1 MGTSFFYFLI
11 KIFGTYIRIILNWLI
26 FIKVLI
32 FNYRKSEAILMEIE
46 KTRETSWKIQLKN
59 KNENI
64 ELTSVEI
71 SGEVRLIKLKLLK
84 NGDFINVEM
93 KKEEFFNFLSLIS
106 AFKDVVIGDDKLSL
120 TDDLIREDLESHKMI
135 NEDENIYVKI
145 KPQISEK
152 DLKNSEVN
160 ELNPEEWD
168 PW

>member
-1 MGTSFFYFLI
+1 
-11 KIFGTYIRIILNWLI
+11 
-26 FIKVLI
+26 
-32 FNYRKSEAILMEIE
+32 MEIE

-71 SGEVRLIKLKLLK
+71 SGEVRLIKLRLLK

-106 AFKDVVIGDDKLSL
+106 AFKDVVIGEDKILL
-120 TDDLIREDLESHKMI
+120 TDDLIREDLESYKKI
-135 NEDENIYVKI
+135 KEDENVYAKI
-145 KPQISEK
+145 EPQISEK
-152 DLKNSEVN
+152 DLKNNEVK

>member
-1 MGTSFFYFLI
+1 
-11 KIFGTYIRIILNWLI
+11 
-26 FIKVLI
+26 
-32 FNYRKSEAILMEIE
+32 MEIE

-71 SGEVRLIKLKLLK
+71 SGEVRLIKFKLLK

-145 KPQISEK
+145 EPQITEK
-152 DLKNSEVN
+152 DLKNNEVN

>member
-1 MGTSFFYFLI
+1 
-11 KIFGTYIRIILNWLI
+11 
-26 FIKVLI
+26 
-32 FNYRKSEAILMEIE
+32 MEIE

-71 SGEVRLIKLKLLK
+71 SGEVRLIKLRLLK

-93 KKEEFFNFLSLIS
+93 KKEEFYNFLSLIS
-106 AFKDVVIGDDKLSL
+106 AFKDVVIGEDKILL
-120 TDDLIREDLESHKMI
+120 TDDLIREDLESYKKI
-135 NEDENIYVKI
+135 KEDENVYAKI
-145 KPQISEK
+145 EPQISEK
-152 DLKNSEVN
+152 DLKNNEVK

>member
-1 MGTSFFYFLI
+1 
-11 KIFGTYIRIILNWLI
+11 
-26 FIKVLI
+26 
-32 FNYRKSEAILMEIE
+32 MEIE

-71 SGEVRLIKLKLLK
+71 SGEVRLIKLRLLK

-106 AFKDVVIGDDKLSL
+106 AFKDVVIGEDKISIIDD
-120 TDDLIREDLESHKMI
+120 DIPNDLDSQKKI
-135 NEDENIYVKI
+135 NEDEDVYVKI
-145 KPQISEK
+145 EPQISERA
-152 DLKNSEVN
+152 LKNNEIK

>member
-1 MGTSFFYFLI
+1 
-11 KIFGTYIRIILNWLI
+11 
-26 FIKVLI
+26 LI
-32 FNYRKSEAILMEIE
+32 FNYPKSGAELMEIE

-71 SGEVRLIKLKLLK
+71 SGEVRLIKFKLLK
-84 NGDFINVEM
+84 NADFVNVEM
-93 KKEEFFNFLSLIS
+93 KKEEFFNFLSLVS
-106 AFKDVVIGDDKLSL
+106 AFKDVVIGEDQISL
-120 TDDLIREDLESHKMI
+120 TDDLIREDLESHKKI

-145 KPQISEK
+145 ESQISEK
-152 DLKNSEVN
+152 DLKNNEGK

>member
-1 MGTSFFYFLI
+1 
-11 KIFGTYIRIILNWLI
+11 
-26 FIKVLI
+26 
-32 FNYRKSEAILMEIE
+32 MEIE

-71 SGEVRLIKLKLLK
+71 SGEVRLIKFKLLK

-120 TDDLIREDLESHKMI
+120 TDDLIREDLEPHKKI
-135 NEDENIYVKI
+135 SEDEIIYVKTE
-145 KPQISEK
+145 PQISEK
-152 DLKNSEVN
+152 DLKNYEVK

>member
-1 MGTSFFYFLI
+1 
-11 KIFGTYIRIILNWLI
+11 
-26 FIKVLI
+26 
-32 FNYRKSEAILMEIE
+32 MEIE

-71 SGEVRLIKLKLLK
+71 SGEVRLIKLRLLK

-106 AFKDVVIGDDKLSL
+106 AFKDVVIGDDKISL
-120 TDDLIREDLESHKMI
+120 TDDLILEDLESHNKI

-145 KPQISEK
+145 EPQISGK
-152 DLKNSEVN
+152 DLKNNEVK

>member
-1 MGTSFFYFLI
+1 
-11 KIFGTYIRIILNWLI
+11 
-26 FIKVLI
+26 
-32 FNYRKSEAILMEIE
+32 MEIE

-71 SGEVRLIKLKLLK
+71 SGEVRQIKLRLLK

-93 KKEEFFNFLSLIS
+93 KKEEFHNFLSLIS
-106 AFKDVVIGDDKLSL
+106 AFKDVVIGEDKMSFVDDI
-120 TDDLIREDLESHKMI
+120 IREESESYKIM
-135 NEDENIYVKI
+135 NEPEKDYVKI
-145 KPQISEK
+145 DHQISEK
-152 DLKNSEVN
+152 DYKNNEVK

>member
-1 MGTSFFYFLI
+1 LT
-11 KIFGTYIRIILNWLI
+11 
-26 FIKVLI
+26 
-32 FNYRKSEAILMEIE
+32 FNYPKSGAELMEIE

-71 SGEVRLIKLKLLK
+71 SGEVRLIKFKLLK
-84 NGDFINVEM
+84 NADFVNVEM
-93 KKEEFFNFLSLIS
+93 KKEEFFNFLSLVS
-106 AFKDVVIGDDKLSL
+106 AFKDVVIGEDQISL
-120 TDDLIREDLESHKMI
+120 TDDLIREDLESHKKI

-145 KPQISEK
+145 ESQISEK
-152 DLKNSEVN
+152 DLKNNEGK